1 MAPLGKAFKYI
12 DRFAR
17 RWMQECAIPGLAVG
31 LTSREKL
38 LEVYTYGFADAA
50 DRTPVTP
57 ETLFEIGSLGKPFT
71 SIALL
76 QLRDAGKL
84 NLNKPVS
91 SYLPWFQVR
100 SKFPPISVHHLM
112 NHTGGIIR
120 GTERSSY
127 GLYDSW
133 ALREM
138 EVTAAPGEYFHY
150 SSLGYKTLGFL
161 LEELTGRAYSE
172 VIESRILKPLGMT
185 QTAAVTSFETHLR
198 TATGYCGFYDD
209 RPEHPS
215 HPITPALWEESG
227 TGDGCQASTAQDM
240 AIYLRMLLNRGQG
253 LRDRV
258 ISEECFR
265 MMTLDGIW
273 TGGDFYGYG
282 LATYK
287 DEQRTYIGHGG
298 GNAGY
303 RSAMVVDMEAG
314 LGVILLVNRMGQTD
328 PVVEAAQHCLT
339 ALRSASRNEP
349 LPPPRPAENSNSVPD
364 ANQYAG
370 VYRSDE
376 RELRL
381 IAAGAK
387 LLMHSDLGQ
396 VALERRGADRFY
408 IPDAEYD
415 RFLLEFNRKDGKVV
429 EAFHGSRW
437 YTHERY
443 EGPRRFRYPQHWDAY
458 VGHYRTRNPE
468 LSNFRVVL
476 RKGTLALIIP
486 WGNSEPLHPLD
497 RNTFRISD
505 DPRWPERIRFDTVVR
520 GRGAL
525 RADYSGCPYFRAFTP

>member
-1 MAPLGKAFKYI
+1 MAALGKAFAYI
-12 DRFAR
+12 DRFAQ
-17 RWMQECAIPGLAVG
+17 RWMQECAIPGIAVG

-38 LEVYTYGFADAA
+38 LEVFTHGVADAA
-50 DRTPVTP
+50 NRTPVTP

-76 QLRDAGKL
+76 QLRDEGKL
-84 NLNKPVS
+84 DLHKPVS
-91 SYLPWFQVR
+91 VYLPWFKVR
-100 SKFPPISVHHLM
+100 SRFAPIAVHHLM

-120 GTERSSY
+120 GTEMASY

-133 ALREM
+133 ALREL
-138 EVTAAPGEYFHY
+138 EVTTPPGEHFHY
-150 SSLGYKTLGFL
+150 SSVGYKTLGFL
-161 LEELTGRAYSE
+161 LEELTGQSYSE
-172 VIESRILKPLGMT
+172 VIEARILKPLGMT
-185 QTAAVTSFETHLR
+185 RTAAVTSFETR
-198 TATGYCGFYDD
+198 RRAATGYCGFYDD

-215 HPITPALWEESG
+215 QPITPALWEESG
-227 TGDGCQASTAQDM
+227 TGDGCQASTVPDM

-253 LRDRV
+253 VGGRV
-258 ISEECFR
+258 ISEESFR

-314 LGVILLVNRMGQTD
+314 LGVILFVNRMGETD
-328 PVVEAAQHCLT
+328 PLVEAAQHCLT
-339 ALRSASRNEP
+339 ALRSASRNESLPSP
-349 LPPPRPAENSNSVPD
+349 LPPANSNLVPD
-364 ANQYAG
+364 ANEYAG
-370 VYRSDE
+370 IYRSDG

-381 IAAGAK
+381 TPQGGK
-387 LLMHSDLGQ
+387 LLMQSALGA

-408 IPDAEYD
+408 IPAPEYD
-415 RFLLEFNRKDGKVV
+415 RFLLEFNRKDGTIV

-437 YTHERY
+437 YAHERY
-443 EGPRRFRYPQHWDAY
+443 EGTRKFRYPKHWEAY

-486 WGNSEPLHPLD
+486 WGTSEPLHPLD

-505 DPRWPERIRFDTVVR
+505 DPRRPERLRFDTVVR

>member
-1 MAPLGKAFKYI
+1 MAALRKAYEHI
-12 DRFAR
+12 DRFAK
-17 RWMQECAIPGLAVG
+17 RWMKECAIPGLAIA

-38 LEVYTYGFADAA
+38 LEVFTYGFADAA
-50 DRTPVTP
+50 NRTPVTP
-57 ETLFEIGSLGKPFT
+57 STLFEIGSLGKPFT

-84 NLNKPVS
+84 DLHKPVS
-91 SYLPWFQVR
+91 TYLPWFKVR
-100 SKFPPISVHHLM
+100 SKFAPIAVHHLM
-112 NHTGGIIR
+112 NHTSGIIR
-120 GTERSSY
+120 GTELASY

-138 EVTAAPGEYFHY
+138 EVVSPPGEHFRY

-161 LEELTGRAYSE
+161 LEELTGQPYSE
-172 VIESRILKPLGMT
+172 AIESRILQPLGMS
-185 QTAAVTSFETHLR
+185 QTAPVTSFDTRLR
-198 TATGYCGFYDD
+198 TATGYCGFFDD

-215 HPITPALWEESG
+215 HPISPALWEESG

-240 AIYLRMLLNRGQG
+240 AIYLRMLLNRGRAARG
-253 LRDRV
+253 RV

-287 DEQRTYIGHGG
+287 DDSRTYIGHGG

-314 LGVILLVNRMGQTD
+314 LGVVMLLNRMGETD
-328 PVVEAAQHCLT
+328 PVVAAAQHCLT

-349 LPPPRPAENSNSVPD
+349 LPAPHPAENSNAVPD
-364 ANQYAG
+364 AHEYAG
-370 VYRSDE
+370 IYRSEE

-381 IAAGAK
+381 SAAGGK
-387 LLMHSDLGQ
+387 LLMHSDTAP

-408 IPDAEYD
+408 IPDPAYD
-415 RFLLEFNRKDGKVV
+415 RFLLEFKRKDGQIV

-443 EGPRRFRYPQHWDAY
+443 KGPRKFRYPRHWNAY

-468 LSNFRVVL
+468 LSNFRVVV

-486 WGNSEPLHPLD
+486 WGTSEQLHPLD
-497 RNTFRISD
+497 RNNFRISD
-505 DPRWPERIRFDTVVR
+505 DPRWPERLRFGAVVR
-520 GRGAL
+520 GRAL
-525 RADYSGCPYFRAFTP
+525 RVDYSGCPYYRTFTP

>member
-1 MAPLGKAFKYI
+1 MTQLRKAFEFI
-12 DRFAR
+12 DQFAK
-17 RWMQECAIPGLAVG
+17 RWMEECAIPGIAVG

-38 LEVYTYGFADAA
+38 LKVYTHGFADAA
-50 DRTPVTP
+50 NRTPVTP

-84 NLNKPVS
+84 DLHKPVS
-91 SYLPWFQVR
+91 AYLPWFRVR
-100 SKFPPISVHHLM
+100 SKFAPIAVHHLM

-120 GTERSSY
+120 GTERASY

-133 ALREM
+133 ALREI
-138 EVTAAPGEYFHY
+138 EIVASPGQYFCY
-150 SSLGYKTLGFL
+150 SSLGYKTLGFV
-161 LEELTGRAYSE
+161 LEELTGQSYGEA
-172 VIESRILKPLGMT
+172 IESRILAPLGMT
-185 QTAAVTSFETHLR
+185 RTAAVTSFETRLR

-215 HPITPALWEESG
+215 HPVTPALWEESG
-227 TGDGCQASTAQDM
+227 TGDGCLASTAQDM

-253 LRDRV
+253 ETTRV
-258 ISEECFR
+258 VSEESFR

-287 DEQRTYIGHGG
+287 DEGRTYIGHGG

-303 RSAMVVDMEAG
+303 RSAIVVDMEAG
-314 LGVILLVNRMGQTD
+314 LGVVLLVNRMGETD
-328 PVVEAAQHCLT
+328 PVVAAAQHCLT

-349 LPPPRPAENSNSVPD
+349 LPPPHRPEHSNSVPD
-364 ANQYAG
+364 ASDYAG
-370 VYRSDE
+370 VYRSDG
-376 RELRL
+376 RVLRL
-381 IAAGAK
+381 TPADGK
-387 LLMHSDLGQ
+387 LLMHADAGQ
-396 VALERRGADRFY
+396 VALEPRGADRFY
-408 IPDAEYD
+408 VPDPAYD
-415 RFLLEFNRKDGKVV
+415 RFLLEFKRRDGKVV

-443 EGPRRFRYPQHWDAY
+443 KGPRKFRYPKHWDAY

-476 RKGTLALIIP
+476 RKGALSLIIP
-486 WGNSEPLHPLD
+486 WGTSEPLHPLD
-497 RNTFRISD
+497 RKTFRISD
-505 DPRWPERIRFDTVVR
+505 DPLWPERLRFDAVAR
-520 GRGAL
+520 DRAL
-525 RADYSGCPYFRAFTP
+525 RVEYSGCPYYRAFTP